1 MIFGINEHLTSLKV
15 HLFCIENIFLK
26 KIKLGYNCDFYTTIG
41 LIDKNIIVEPLN
53 PVDHDID

>member
-15 HLFCIENIFLK
+15 LLFCIENIFFK
-26 KIKLGYNCDFYTTIG
+26 KIKLGYNCAFYTTIG

-53 PVDHDID
+53 PVDHDLD